1 MFPGFSHDASVDVL
15 QDSRNKRF
23 NLLIIREDHH
33 EDHDRYFDLDLDR
46 NKLIV
51 SRGRVDEHGRH
62 EGDRF
67 RIVDDEHGR
76 GDWNCGR
83 RQRGK

>member
-15 QDSRNKRF
+15 QDSRNKCF

-33 EDHDRYFDLDLDR
+33 EDHDHYFDLDLDR

-51 SRGRVDEHGRH
+51 SRGR
-62 EGDRF
+62 
-67 RIVDDEHGR
+67 DDEHGR